1 MFASTL
7 FVFSSCEHSSEK
19 DFVLH
24 ICRKAIL
31 AIYLK
36 VSLETKYYIL
46 PRQALLLKELEYAL
60 SWVIGTTP
68 CD

>member
-1 MFASTL
+1 MFVSTP
-7 FVFSSCEHSSEK
+7 FVFSFYEHSREK
-19 DFVLH
+19 HFVLH
-24 ICRKAIL
+24 VCRKTIL

-36 VSLETKYYIL
+36 VSLETKYCIL